1 MTILIQCSHPTAAHD
16 PTLSQWHP
24 WIIMD
29 VSMLDC
35 FCPVLETGL
44 GKLLGLEFPST
55 TLILFITTKSTL
67 LDQLAGEENI
77 DPAVTARIR
86 AIFASQRATLQ
97 ETQPNSAPFADMG
110 ALTSSDDDD

>member
-1 MTILIQCSHPTAAHD
+1 
-16 PTLSQWHP
+16 
-24 WIIMD
+24 MD

-35 FCPVLETGL
+35 CCPVLELGL
-44 GKLLGLEFPST
+44 GDWDSEFPST